1 LLRVA
6 QDNGTGTLVPC
17 FWVCTHMFTNS
28 IWFQW
33 SGCGFYASTSR
44 LFP

>member
-6 QDNGTGTLVPC
+6 QNNGTGTLVPC
-17 FWVCTHMFTNS
+17 FWVCMFTNS
-28 IWFQW
+28 IWFRW

-44 LFP
+44 SFP